1 MKPNDFIIANDIL
14 RHLRIGSKGA
24 FALSIRGDA
33 ADLSFGANAIPDVQ
47 FLLWLK
53 TVDSQYALT
62 NSTSEL
68 HKFDFVFDRY
78 GQGETKVRFA
88 LVSDGKV
95 LLDSRT
101 TPLAGMFLI
110 RTTPQAEQPACI
122 AGIINHFGE
131 TPESVFIANRA
142 PEIIDF
148 SNSLVRSILAMA
160 EGLPLE

>member
-1 MKPNDFIIANDIL
+1 MKNHDFTIANDIRRYL
-14 RHLRIGSKGA
+14 RVGARGA
-24 FALSIRGDA
+24 FALSIRRDA
-33 ADLSFGANAIPDVQ
+33 ADLNFGANVIPDVQ
-47 FLLWLK
+47 FLLWIK

-62 NSTSEL
+62 NNSSEL
-68 HKFDFVFDRY
+68 PAFDFAFDRY
-78 GQGETKVRFA
+78 GQGEAKVRFA

-110 RTTPQAEQPACI
+110 RTDSQAEEPACI

-131 TPESVFIANRA
+131 EPQSLFIANRA
-142 PEIIDF
+142 PEMIDF